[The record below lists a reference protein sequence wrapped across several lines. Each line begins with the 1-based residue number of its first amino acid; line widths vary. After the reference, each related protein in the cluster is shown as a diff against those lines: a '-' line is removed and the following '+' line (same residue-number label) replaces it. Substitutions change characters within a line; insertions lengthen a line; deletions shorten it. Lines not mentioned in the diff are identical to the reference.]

1 MRVCELSA
9 PYHTE
14 WYSIVEL
21 GPLYSLQS
29 LVFVWIVRGILQG
42 YGPLAI

>member
-1 MRVCELSA
+1 MRACELSA

-14 WYSIVEL
+14 WYFFVEL

-29 LVFVWIVRGILQG
+29 LVFVWIVCGILQG

>member
-1 MRVCELSA
+1 MRACELSA

-14 WYSIVEL
+14 WYFFVEL
-21 GPLYSLQS
+21 GP